1 MNSLVI
7 IIVALLLYVLL
18 YMTYGKA
25 LQNKVAR
32 ADPNKKT
39 PAHRLY
45 DGVDY
50 VPAHPVVLYG
60 HHFASIAGAG
70 PILGPAM
77 AMAWGW
83 LPGLLWVWFGNAFIG
98 AVHDYLSL
106 MASVRYDGKSIQ
118 WISGKIMSK
127 RTGVIFE
134 VYIWFTLLLVLAAFM
149 AVVGSIFSGTPQA
162 ATASLLFI
170 LSAIVVGFLM
180 YKIKLNFYVTTVI
193 GVILVALSYWIG
205 LKAPLSL
212 TYHNWLPIL
221 FVYIIIASSIPVWVL
236 LQPRDYLNAYILWF
250 GLAFGGIALIG
261 LAKGFVV
268 PSYTI
273 FSANVVGKVPSPFWP
288 TVPLVIACGAL
299 SGFHSLV
306 SSGTSSKQ
314 LDNELHGLLVG
325 YGGMFTEGF
334 LSTLV
339 IVSIAV
345 YGLQAANAVAPEAG
359 ITLEN
364 WARTYINAKALTVF
378 TKSYGYAVSD
388 FYGISK
394 EAGAIFASLWVS
406 AFCLTTLDT
415 ATRLGRFAWQEIIEY
430 IFPKGQKV
438 LSNKWFASAL
448 IAVLALALAWNRSYN
463 VLWPA
468 FSGMNQLLASIA
480 MMTAA
485 VWVAKVQ
492 RVGNWTYA
500 VLIPAIFL
508 WITVTAGLIW
518 YIIYVPGNYAVKTII
533 GISLILNIM
542 LIADFYLAW
551 RRPAEEYEK
560 LAA

>member
-205 LKAPLSL
+205 LKAPLS
-212 TYHNWLPIL
+212 
-221 FVYIIIASSIPVWVL
+221 
-236 LQPRDYLNAYILWF
+236 
-250 GLAFGGIALIG
+250 
-261 LAKGFVV
+261 
-268 PSYTI
+268 
-273 FSANVVGKVPSPFWP
+273 
-288 TVPLVIACGAL
+288 
-299 SGFHSLV
+299 
-306 SSGTSSKQ
+306 
-314 LDNELHGLLVG
+314 
-325 YGGMFTEGF
+325 
-334 LSTLV
+334 
-339 IVSIAV
+339 
-345 YGLQAANAVAPEAG
+345 
-359 ITLEN
+359 
-364 WARTYINAKALTVF
+364 
-378 TKSYGYAVSD
+378 
-388 FYGISK
+388 
-394 EAGAIFASLWVS
+394 
-406 AFCLTTLDT
+406 
-415 ATRLGRFAWQEIIEY
+415 
-430 IFPKGQKV
+430 
-438 LSNKWFASAL
+438 
-448 IAVLALALAWNRSYN
+448 
-463 VLWPA
+463 
-468 FSGMNQLLASIA
+468 
-480 MMTAA
+480 
-485 VWVAKVQ
+485 
-492 RVGNWTYA
+492 
-500 VLIPAIFL
+500 
-508 WITVTAGLIW
+508 
-518 YIIYVPGNYAVKTII
+518 
-533 GISLILNIM
+533 
-542 LIADFYLAW
+542 
-551 RRPAEEYEK
+551 
-560 LAA
+560 